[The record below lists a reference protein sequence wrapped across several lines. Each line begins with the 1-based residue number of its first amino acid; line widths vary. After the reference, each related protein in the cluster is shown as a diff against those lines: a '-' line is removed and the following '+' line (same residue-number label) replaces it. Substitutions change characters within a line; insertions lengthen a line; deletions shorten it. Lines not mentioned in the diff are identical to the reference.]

1 MSTKK
6 ENPVIDYDSFRDS
19 FATVDQEGKRKWIYP
34 KMPKGRLHNKR
45 VIVSIILL
53 ALMFIGPFLRWKGA
67 PMFLFN
73 ILERKFI
80 IFGVPFWPQDF
91 HLLALAII
99 TFFVFIILFTA
110 IFGRVWCG
118 WACPQTIFMEMVFR
132 KIEYWIEGDAPKQK
146 KLTRQPWNREKIL
159 KRGGKWLIFAILA
172 FLIGNLVMAYII
184 GTDELSKLVTE
195 GPAEHWGKFSFV
207 LIFSGI
213 FFFVF
218 AYFREQ
224 ACLVICPYGRLQSA
238 LLDRDSVVVHYDDVR
253 GEPRGR
259 GRDRSELGDCI
270 DCHQCVT
277 VCPTGIDIRNGTQME
292 CVNCTACID
301 ACDEIMDKVNK
312 PRGLVRF
319 ASTNMVEEQKGFKI
333 TPRIIAYAVVLTL
346 LSGVLI
352 TSLAMRSTIEATVLR
367 ARGTLYSLSEDK
379 QVVTNI
385 YQLQIANKTHQSFG
399 DIEVRLLEPEGG
411 KATLVG
417 KELHVDD
424 QGLGKGSVL
433 VEIPRSILSE
443 MKTPIKLGFY
453 SGETELDIVKT
464 KFMGPGN

>member
-1 MSTKK
+1 MSAQK
-6 ENPVIDYDSFRDS
+6 ETPIIDYDSFRDS

-34 KMPKGRLHNKR
+34 KKPKGRLHNKR
-45 VIVSIILL
+45 VIVSVIFL
-53 ALMFIGPFLRWKGA
+53 ALMFIGPFLRWKGS

-99 TFFVFIILFTA
+99 TFFVFIILFTS

-146 KLTRQPWNREKIL
+146 KLTRQPWNREKIV
-159 KRGGKWLIFAILA
+159 KRGGKWVIFALLS
-172 FLIGNLVMAYII
+172 FLIGNLVMAYIV
-184 GTDELSKLVTE
+184 GTEELSKIVTE
-195 GPAEHWGKFSFV
+195 GPFQHWGKFSFV
-207 LIFSGI
+207 MIFSGI
-213 FFFVF
+213 FMFVF

-259 GRDRSELGDCI
+259 GRKREELGDCI

-301 ACDEIMDKVNK
+301 ACDEIMDKVNN
-312 PRGLVRF
+312 V
-319 ASTNMVEEQKGFKI
+319 
-333 TPRIIAYAVVLTL
+333 
-346 LSGVLI
+346 
-352 TSLAMRSTIEATVLR
+352 
-367 ARGTLYSLSEDK
+367 
-379 QVVTNI
+379 
-385 YQLQIANKTHQSFG
+385 SFG
-399 DIEVRLLEPEGG
+399 
-411 KATLVG
+411 
-417 KELHVDD
+417 
-424 QGLGKGSVL
+424 
-433 VEIPRSILSE
+433 
-443 MKTPIKLGFY
+443 
-453 SGETELDIVKT
+453 
-464 KFMGPGN
+464 